1 MNTPMRTVLASS
13 IAAVAGWAM
22 TMPASGQESTTPSQP
37 AATQGQAQES
47 SALAMPGCGP
57 GMGMKGGMGPGYGKG
72 MRGDCPGAMMGG
84 GMGPGMGMMG
94 GMGPGMMG
102 GGMGP
107 GMMGGM
113 GPGMM
118 GGGMGPGMMMGGGMS
133 GFGPGAGMGPGMMG
147 PGMMGPGMM
156 GPGMMGSGMAHLGML
171 NLSDAQTTQ
180 IENIKTEWKK
190 QQRPLMRQIWEEQDK
205 LNDLTTAEKRDP
217 RAIGKAY
224 SRLSELHRQALEA
237 HIEMEN
243 KVMGVLT
250 PEQRT
255 QMRRSS
261 GPGMMGY

>member
-13 IAAVAGWAM
+13 LAAFAGWAL
-22 TMPASGQESTTPSQP
+22 TIPASAQESTTPAQP
-37 AATQGQAQES
+37 AATQGQSQES
-47 SALAMPGCGP
+47 SAPAAAPGYGA
-57 GMGMKGGMGPGYGKG
+57 GMGMRGGMGPGYGKG

-84 GMGPGMGMMG
+84 G
-94 GMGPGMMG
+94 GPGMMG

-107 GMMGGM
+107 GMM

-156 GPGMMGSGMAHLGML
+156 GPGMMGSSMAHLGL
-171 NLSDAQTTQ
+171 LDLTDAQITQ

-190 QQRPLMRQIWEEQDK
+190 KQRPLMRQIWEEQDK
-205 LNDLTTAEKRDP
+205 LNDLTAAEKRDP

-224 SRLSELHRQALEA
+224 SRVSELHRQALEA

-243 KVMGVLT
+243 KVIGVLT

-255 QMRRSS
+255 QMRRSF
-261 GPGMMGY
+261 GRGMMGY

>member
-22 TMPASGQESTTPSQP
+22 TMPASAQESTSPAQP
-37 AATQGQAQES
+37 AATQGQSQES
-47 SALAMPGCGP
+47 SAPAMPGYGA
-57 GMGMKGGMGPGYGKG
+57 GMGMRGGMGGKG
-72 MRGDCPGAMMGG
+72 MPSDCPGGMMGG
-84 GMGPGMGMMG
+84 GMGPGM
-94 GMGPGMMG
+94 GMMG

-118 GGGMGPGMMMGGGMS
+118 GS
-133 GFGPGAGMGPGMMG
+133 
-147 PGMMGPGMM
+147 
-156 GPGMMGSGMAHLGML
+156 SMAHLGLL
-171 NLSDAQTTQ
+171 NLSDAQTAQ
-180 IENIKTEWKK
+180 IETIKTEGKK
-190 QQRPLMRQIWEEQDK
+190 KQRPLMRQIWEEQDK

-224 SRLSELHRQALEA
+224 SRVSELHRQALEA

-255 QMRRSS
+255 QMRRSF
-261 GPGMMGY
+261 GRGMSY

>member
-22 TMPASGQESTTPSQP
+22 TMPASAQESTSPAQP
-37 AATQGQAQES
+37 AATQGQSQES
-47 SALAMPGCGP
+47 SAPAMPGYGA
-57 GMGMKGGMGPGYGKG
+57 GMGMRGGMGGKG
-72 MRGDCPGAMMGG
+72 MPSDCPGGMMGG

-102 GGMGP
+102 GMGQGMMGPGMMGGGMGPGMGMMGGGMGP

-118 GGGMGPGMMMGGGMS
+118 GS
-133 GFGPGAGMGPGMMG
+133 
-147 PGMMGPGMM
+147 
-156 GPGMMGSGMAHLGML
+156 SMAHLGLL
-171 NLSDAQTTQ
+171 NLSDAQTAQ
-180 IENIKTEWKK
+180 IETIKTEGKK
-190 QQRPLMRQIWEEQDK
+190 KQRPLMRQIWEEQDK

-224 SRLSELHRQALEA
+224 SRVSELHRQALEA

-255 QMRRSS
+255 QMRRSF
-261 GPGMMGY
+261 GRGMSY